1 MFDKLTKSIDVII
14 ACACASAL
22 RFTCATTCSRRVL
35 GYVYMSIHTY
45 ACAQTYMA
53 SVDYTAREREA
64 DYATKEH
71 EFSAQ
76 ERVKTS
82 GAEH

>member
-1 MFDKLTKSIDVII
+1 MCNYMLTSGFW
-14 ACACASAL
+14 L
-22 RFTCATTCSRRVL
+22 RAHIRSHLRVRSHL
-35 GYVYMSIHTY
+35 HT
-45 ACAQTYMA
+45 
-53 SVDYTAREREA
+53 SNLDYTAREREA